1 MLRRFFC
8 QRAFF
13 SSGAL
18 LFSSRAGK
26 ASETPWVRQVVSGP
40 DLLRNPRYSKGFA
53 FDNEERDRLHLR

>member
-1 MLRRFFC
+1 MLRRLFRH
-8 QRAFF
+8 RALFPAKSFSF
-13 SSGAL
+13 SSDT
-18 LFSSRAGK
+18 SK